1 MKLTRRDISVLLYL
15 VAIIAVFLTY
25 QFYYSPTVTSAESV
39 LTECTTLQA
48 QVNELK
54 AKVDNQPIYEAEIEE
69 MKDEIAEVLDY
80 YPSSISE
87 EDILL
92 YVKELN
98 DELDMGI
105 ESVSFSTA
113 TPVYSV
119 VGSGHAEEYSFLAE
133 SISVTVNYTTD
144 YDGLK
149 RIVDYINDDP
159 DHRVISSISIGVSTI
174 SVEDEDGN
182 IDEDAMELI
191 EQMGGSTTSISGSLV
206 LTLYLID
213 GKPADLTDTESRYE
227 MPEVEHGVEE
237 AFSSAD

>member
-1 MKLTRRDISVLLYL
+1 MKLTKRDVSVLLYL
-15 VAIIAVFLTY
+15 VAIISVFLAY

-39 LTECTTLQA
+39 LTECSSLQE

-54 AKVDNQPIYEAEIEE
+54 AKVDNQPIYEAEIADMEE
-69 MKDEIAEVLDY
+69 EIADVLDL

-87 EDILL
+87 EDIIL

-105 ESVSFSTA
+105 NSVSFSSA
-113 TPVYSV
+113 TPIYSV
-119 VGSGHAEEYSFLAE
+119 VGTGHADEYSFLAE
-133 SISVTVNYTTD
+133 SITVSINYTTD

-159 DHRVISSISIGVSTI
+159 DHRVITSISIGVSTVE
-174 SVEDEDGN
+174 VEDESGN
-182 IDEDAMELI
+182 LDEDAV
-191 EQMGGSTTSISGSLV
+191 EQIAETGNTTSISGSMS

-213 GKPADLTDTESRYE
+213 GKPADLEDTESRYE
-227 MPEVEHGVEE
+227 MPEVEHGVDE
-237 AFSSAD
+237 AFSAAE